1 VHAFLNKVTCHRV
14 IEKLHISGLMSV
26 KSAVSGVRNRSWFWF
41 VAQFR
46 IFPNLTTMRALTLL
60 PLLFIHSAFAAPA
73 SDAQIVL
80 GETTAV
86 VDVYPEGK
94 GVETVIHQG
103 GNVSSEDEVETW
115 VEEDREYVKQNGLVC
130 MSFQ

>member
-1 VHAFLNKVTCHRV
+1 
-14 IEKLHISGLMSV
+14 
-26 KSAVSGVRNRSWFWF
+26 
-41 VAQFR
+41 
-46 IFPNLTTMRALTLL
+46 MRALTLL

-86 VDVYPEGK
+86 VDVYPGGK

>member
-1 VHAFLNKVTCHRV
+1 
-14 IEKLHISGLMSV
+14 
-26 KSAVSGVRNRSWFWF
+26 
-41 VAQFR
+41 
-46 IFPNLTTMRALTLL
+46 MRALTLL

>member
-1 VHAFLNKVTCHRV
+1 VLSRNYIFFRV
-14 IEKLHISGLMSV
+14 DVSQAQAQLAEYEIGSGGSVIS
-26 KSAVSGVRNRSWFWF
+26 WC
-41 VAQFR
+41 
-46 IFPNLTTMRALTLL
+46 IFPKLTMRALTLL

-86 VDVYPEGK
+86 IDTLRGGHVYTEEEDVG
-94 GVETVIHQG
+94 TMIHNA

-130 MSFQ
+130 TSFQQPGV

>member
-1 VHAFLNKVTCHRV
+1 
-14 IEKLHISGLMSV
+14 
-26 KSAVSGVRNRSWFWF
+26 
-41 VAQFR
+41 
-46 IFPNLTTMRALTLL
+46 MRTLTLL

-80 GETTAV
+80 GETTGI
-86 VDVYPEGK
+86 VDTLRGGHVYTGGK
-94 GVETVIHQG
+94 GVETVIPHA

-130 MSFQ
+130 TSFQRPGV